1 MCLRTTGEGREGSK
15 YRRTEYK
22 GGKESE
28 WGLRLVPKV
37 RVESS
42 LHPTR
47 REDRRRPEASTQGQS
62 RREER
67 RVESL
72 RRAPKVRIE
81 GRRGGKRG
89 LKLAP
94 KVRIEGKGDKDRG
107 LKLVLK
113 VRVEEERGDEA
124 LELALC

>member
-1 MCLRTTGEGREGSK
+1 MLA
-15 YRRTEYK
+15 
-22 GGKESE
+22 
-28 WGLRLVPKV
+28 PKV

-94 KVRIEGKGDKDRG
+94 KVRIEGKGGKDRG
-107 LKLVLK
+107 LKLALK
-113 VRVEEERGDEA
+113 VRVEEERGEEA